1 MNDKVSKFDD
11 LVRKL
16 VLWVFRL
23 IRKEPEEKTVD
34 GLVQFVKFGIVG
46 LTNTAISYGLN
57 VLVLK
62 ILQPYHLSWDYV
74 VANVVAFVLSVLWSF
89 YWNNKYVFTKQ
100 EGESRSIWRTLLKTY
115 VSYSFTGILLTNV
128 LSWVLIDQLGVS
140 KYVAP
145 LINLVISVPLNFLI
159 NKLWAFKDSGSGSQ
173 G

>member
-1 MNDKVSKFDD
+1 MRKPGEIIRGIV
-11 LVRKL
+11 VRL
-16 VLWVFRL
+16 LQVFK
-23 IRKEPEEKTVD
+23 KEPNENTVNN
-34 GLVQFVKFGIVG
+34 LVQFVKFGIVG

-173 G
+173 E